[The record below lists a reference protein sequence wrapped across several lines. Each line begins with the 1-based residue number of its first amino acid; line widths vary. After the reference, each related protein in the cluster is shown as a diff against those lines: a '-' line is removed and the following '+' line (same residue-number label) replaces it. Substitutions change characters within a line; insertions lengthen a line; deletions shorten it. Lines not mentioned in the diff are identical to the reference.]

1 MIESFFFLKKKK
13 KKGVYIYL
21 FVQNA
26 TNEKKY

>member
-1 MIESFFFLKKKK
+1 MIESFFFKKKK